1 MTEQPDLKK
10 EELIDLVALD
20 EIPRIKDILKTVF
33 HRQDVPSKQQ
43 IEEWYK
49 KGIGEIG
56 LPLAT
61 FYCLT
66 PYELDL
72 AYEGYLRRME
82 LQANL
87 FKLSFLQA
95 KKNNTDRISIIEDRG
110 YNMGSIEE
118 RQETFKIL
126 GIMEE

>member
-10 EELIDLVALD
+10 EELINLVALD

-56 LPLAT
+56 LPLTT

>member
-56 LPLAT
+56 LPLTT

>member
-20 EIPRIKDILKTVF
+20 EIPRIEDILKTVF

-56 LPLAT
+56 LPLTT

>member
-10 EELIDLVALD
+10 EELINLVALD
-20 EIPRIKDILKTVF
+20 DIPRIKDILKTVF